1 MRGSAGESCAFFS
14 LMDNAAATPMAP
26 APKRENL
33 WINLLC
39 NAVFPAVVLSTLGKE
54 HRLGP
59 VWALLLAISLP
70 LGYGIFDLVTR
81 RKWNVFS
88 VLGVVSIA
96 LTGGLGLMKLSG
108 FWFAVKEAAVPLVLG
123 SAIPLT
129 LRTRQPLVR
138 VLVCNDQVL
147 NIPKVEA
154 ALDASNGRPAFDAL
168 LAKVSWIIAA
178 SFALSAVLNFVLA
191 LWILK
196 SPSGTT
202 AFTEEL
208 GRLTLLSYPVITLP
222 TMVVMVVGMWK
233 LLTGLEKITGLRG
246 EDLFHKPAP
255 KAK

>member
-1 MRGSAGESCAFFS
+1 ME
-14 LMDNAAATPMAP
+14 NAIAAPSAP

-39 NAVFPAVVLSTLGKE
+39 NAVFPAVVLTTLSKE

-59 VWALLLAISLP
+59 MWALVLAISLP

-88 VLGVVSIA
+88 IIGVISTA
-96 LTGGLGLMKLSG
+96 LTGGLGLFKLSG

-123 SAIPLT
+123 AAIPLT

-138 VLVCNDQVL
+138 VLVWNEQVL

-154 ALDASNGRPAFDAL
+154 ALHAAGAERAFDRL
-168 LAKVSWIIAA
+168 LWKVSWILAA
-178 SFALSAVLNFVLA
+178 SFALSAGLNFVLA

-196 SPSGTT
+196 SPSGTP
-202 AFTEEL
+202 AFAAEL
-208 GRLTLLSYPVITLP
+208 GRLTMLSYPVITIP
-222 TMVVMVVGMWK
+222 TMAVMMYGLWQ
-233 LLTGLEKITGLRG
+233 LLVGLEKLTGLRG
-246 EDLFHKPAP
+246 EELFHERKKPA
-255 KAK
+255 AK